1 MKKIFGILKQSW
13 FQSLQGVIA
22 ISALIWFLGP
32 LLGFGGR
39 LPFESRQNRMI
50 LILAIAVIWALYYL
64 WKAFRARQKN
74 KQMLD
79 QISDDSQSS
88 LSPEDEATDN
98 EIGHLDS
105 RLKEAVEA
113 LKGVRLGD
121 KQSSDKQYLY
131 QLPWYIIIGPPG
143 AGKTTLLANSE
154 LEFPLS
160 EKYGKEA
167 LHGVGGTRNCD
178 WWFTNDAV
186 LLDTAG
192 RYTTQDSNK
201 NVDKGS
207 WLGFLDLLKKYRGR
221 QPINGVIVAISLV
234 DMMKLSED
242 ALESHANSI
251 KDRITELYEQ
261 LNITIPVYMMFT
273 KSDLLAGFSDYFDD
287 INREDR
293 KQVWGTTFPL
303 NEPSSVNNTELFIK
317 EFELLED
324 RIHGQVLSKLEKER
338 DLERRQAIYLFP
350 QQFSS
355 LKLKMNDFLG
365 KVFQDSQF
373 HKPIM
378 FRGYYFTSAT
388 QEGTSIDRIMGSL
401 ASGFGIARQQLSNFS
416 GQGKSF
422 FINGLLKD
430 VIFKE
435 SGLAGVNRKFVKK
448 MQWVRNGLTIVI
460 GLATIAL
467 AGLWF
472 NSYQQNQKLIDE
484 YEQQVK
490 VIENQIEAVPY
501 KGTLEDQLPL
511 LNQLKRLTQSYSD
524 ITENPSIF
532 ARLGLYQGD
541 SLRLIMDER
550 YRELLRKILR
560 PHAKANLEE
569 LISKNIDN
577 PTALFGL
584 LKTYL
589 YLAGE
594 APAGATSPSIG
605 NVDWDGDGNSNDDQ
619 DVTLSG
625 HFNALLKEPPSD
637 PITVDE
643 GLVSQARE
651 LLSNDP
657 AKLAYIQLKNGA
669 LNSPIVPDFK
679 IAEFEGLSSISSS
692 FERKSGNPFLVG
704 IPSLFTKEG
713 FSKLFLP
720 KYNDI
725 VKNLKEDRWVLGD
738 SQQILSDTGTIKSTI
753 QQLYQDDYIQTWS
766 NLLLDLQIRP
776 LENTKQA
783 SEILRPLT
791 ADSGNLFTHI
801 LKALQSETDFSDDNK
816 LPLIGDAIELK
827 KTLKVVDSH
836 FKPLHKL
843 VAEDQLK
850 ETMQLIDDLYKG
862 LYQDISGGKGTS
874 DKVKTT
880 LAELNAAVDKL
891 PEIMRI
897 WLNKPILEAKQII
910 GIEVTKGATK
920 ELIQAAGADLCEPC
934 EKAFKNKFP
943 FNQRS
948 KKGVDISEFNNFF
961 AIGGV
966 ADTFKK
972 SNLKETD
979 DFDPSVVNTLDN
991 MLAESERL
999 RSVFFSAGNLNINL
1013 TLKLISA
1020 SPDVEKIQLSIGSTK
1035 NNFFPGSAIRPQEVY
1050 SWPASPITAVAN
1062 FRNPAIA
1069 PKFITLAD
1077 ATDQWGLFKLV
1088 RNDQIRIPAFG
1099 NAVFEVK
1106 TPTLKEN
1113 PFKFFS
1119 KMKALKSCRCP
1130 K

>member
-22 ISALIWFLGP
+22 LSALIWFLGP

-39 LPFESRQNRMI
+39 LPFESRQNRLF
-50 LILAIAVIWALYYL
+50 LILGIAVIWALVYVF
-64 WKAFRARQKN
+64 KALRARRKN

-79 QISDDSQSS
+79 QISDDSESS
-88 LSPEDEATDN
+88 VNPDDKATEN
-98 EIGHLDS
+98 EVGHLDS
-105 RLKEAVEA
+105 RLKEAIEA
-113 LKGVRLGD
+113 LKKVRVGD
-121 KQSSDKQYLY
+121 KKSSDKQYLY
-131 QLPWYIIIGPPG
+131 ELPWYIIIGPPG

-167 LHGVGGTRNCD
+167 LQGVGGTRNCD

-207 WLGFLDLLKKYRGR
+207 WLGFLDLLKKYRSH
-221 QPINGVIVAISLV
+221 QPINGVVIAISLV

-242 ALESHANSI
+242 ALEIHASAI
-251 KDRITELYEQ
+251 KDRIEELYEHF
-261 LNITIPVYMMFT
+261 NISIPVYLMFT

-287 INREDR
+287 MNREDR

-303 NEPSSVNNTELFIK
+303 NNLSTTNNTELFIS

-324 RIHGQVLSKLEKER
+324 RIHQQLLSKLGKER
-338 DLERRQAIYLFP
+338 DLERRQSIYLFP

-355 LKLKMNDFLG
+355 LKLKMHEFLG
-365 KVFQDSQF
+365 KIFQDSQF

-378 FRGYYFTSAT
+378 FRGFYFTSAT
-388 QEGTSIDRIMGSL
+388 QEGTSIDRIMSSL
-401 ASGFGIARQQLSNFS
+401 ASGFGIARQQLSSFS

-422 FINGLLKD
+422 FINGLLKE
-430 VIFKE
+430 VIFTE
-435 SGLAGVNRKFVKK
+435 AGLAGVNRKLVKK
-448 MQWVRNGLTIVI
+448 LQWVRMGLTLLVA
-460 GLATIAL
+460 LATITL

-472 NSYQQNQKLIDE
+472 NSYQQNQNVIDD
-484 YEQQVK
+484 YQQQVQL
-490 VIENQIEAVPY
+490 IENQIEAAPY

-511 LNQLKRLTQSYSD
+511 LNQLKQLTQSYSKVS
-524 ITENPSIF
+524 IKPSLF
-532 ARLGLYQGD
+532 SRLGLYQGD

-560 PHAKANLEE
+560 PHAKRNLEE
-569 LISKNIDN
+569 LISQNIDN

-589 YLAGE
+589 YLGGE
-594 APAGATSPSIG
+594 APTQVTPPSVG
-605 NVDWDGDGNSNDDQ
+605 SVDWDGNGNDTDPSDIA
-619 DVTLSG
+619 LSG
-625 HFNALLKEPPSD
+625 HFNALLNEPPSD
-637 PITVDE
+637 PIAVE
-643 GLVSQARE
+643 YGLVSQARAV
-651 LLSNDP
+651 LSDDP
-657 AKLAYIQLKNGA
+657 AKLAYIQLKNA
-669 LNSPIVPDFK
+669 AISNDKVPDFK
-679 IAEFEGLSSISSS
+679 IAEFEGLNSISSS
-692 FERKSGNPFLVG
+692 FERKSGNPFLEG

-713 FSKLFLP
+713 FTKLFLP

-725 VKNLKEDRWVLGD
+725 VRNLKEDSWVLGD
-738 SQQILSDTGTIKSTI
+738 SQEILTDTSTIKSTI
-753 QQLYQDDYIQTWS
+753 QQLYQDDYIQNWS
-766 NLLLDLQIRP
+766 GLLLDLQIKP
-776 LENTKQA
+776 FSNSKQA
-783 SEILRPLT
+783 SDILRPLT

-827 KTLKVVDSH
+827 KTLKVVDGH

-843 VAEDQLK
+843 VEEDQLK
-850 ETMQLIDDLYKG
+850 ETMQLIDDLYEG
-862 LYQDISGGKGTS
+862 FYQDISSSKGTS

-891 PEIMRI
+891 PDIIRI
-897 WLNKPILEAKQII
+897 WLNKPINEAKQII
-910 GIEVTKGATK
+910 GIEVIKGATQ
-920 ELIQAAGADLCEPC
+920 ELIKNAGAELCEPC
-934 EKAFKNKFP
+934 QRAFKNKYP
-943 FNQRS
+943 FNTLAT
-948 KKGVDISEFNNFF
+948 KGVDISEFNNFF
-961 AIGGV
+961 ALGGV
-966 ADTFKK
+966 ADIFKK
-972 SNLKETD
+972 TNLKETD
-979 DFDPSVVNTLDN
+979 DFKPEVTKTLDR
-991 MLAESERL
+991 LVAESERL
-999 RSVFFSAGNLNINL
+999 RSVFFSAGNLNIDF
-1013 TLKLISA
+1013 TIQLISA
-1020 SPDVEKIQLSIGSTK
+1020 STEVQKIQLSIGSTK

-1062 FRNPAIA
+1062 FKNPSIA
-1069 PKFITLAD
+1069 PKFMTLTD
-1077 ATDQWGLFKLV
+1077 AKDQWGLFKLV
-1088 RNDQIRIPAFG
+1088 KNDQIRIPAFG
-1099 NAVFEVK
+1099 NAIFSIK

-1113 PFKFFS
+1113 PFEIFK
-1119 KMKALKSCRCP
+1119 KIKGLKSCRCP

>member
-1 MKKIFGILKQSW
+1 MKKIFGILRQSW
-13 FQSLQGVIA
+13 FQTLQGVLA
-22 ISALIWFLGP
+22 LSALIWFLGP

-39 LPFESRQNRMI
+39 QPFDSKLNRI
-50 LILAIAVIWALYYL
+50 IAIIVIISIWGLFYL
-64 WKAFRARQKN
+64 WKALRVRQKN

-79 QISDDSQSS
+79 QISEDSNSTVSS
-88 LSPEDEATDN
+88 DEIATEN
-98 EIGHLDS
+98 EVGHLDS

-121 KQSSDKQYLY
+121 KKSSDKQYLY
-131 QLPWYIIIGPPG
+131 ELPWYIIIGPPG
-143 AGKTTLLANSE
+143 AGKTTLLANSD

-178 WWFTNDAV
+178 WWFTNNAV

-207 WLGFLDLLKKYRGR
+207 WLGFLDLLKKYRGH
-221 QPINGVIVAISLV
+221 QPINGVVIAISLV
-234 DMMKLSED
+234 DMMKLSDE
-242 ALESHANSI
+242 ALESHANAI
-251 KDRITELYEQ
+251 KDRIAELYEH
-261 LNITIPVYMMFT
+261 LNISIPVYMMFT

-287 INREDR
+287 MNKDDR
-293 KQVWGTTFPL
+293 KQVWGATFPL
-303 NEPSSVNNTELFIK
+303 NESSNTNNSELFIS

-324 RIHGQVLSKLEKER
+324 RIHQQLLQKLEKER

-355 LKLKMNDFLG
+355 LKFRMNDFLG

-378 FRGYYFTSAT
+378 FRGFYFTSAT
-388 QEGTSIDRIMGSL
+388 QEGTSIDRIMSSL
-401 ASGFGIARQQLSNFS
+401 ASGFGIARQQLSSFS

-422 FINGLLKD
+422 FINKLLKE
-430 VIFKE
+430 VIFSE
-435 SGLAGVNRKFVKK
+435 SGLAGVNNKLVKK
-448 MQWVRNGLTIVI
+448 IQWFRTGLTIVI
-460 GLATIAL
+460 ALATLTL
-467 AGLWF
+467 ASLWF
-472 NSYQQNQKLIDE
+472 YSYHQNQKVIDD
-484 YEQQVK
+484 YQQQLKIV
-490 VIENQIEAVPY
+490 ENQIETVPY

-511 LNQLKRLTQSYSD
+511 LNQLKQLTQSYSD
-524 ITENPSIF
+524 FSEKPTIF
-532 ARLGLYQGD
+532 SRLGLYQGD

-560 PHAKANLEE
+560 PHAKKNLEQ
-569 LISKNIDN
+569 LARKNMDN

-589 YLAGE
+589 YLGGK
-594 APAGATSPSIG
+594 APVGIIPPSVG
-605 NVDWDGDGNSNDDQ
+605 NVDWDGNGSNSDSQ
-619 DVTLSG
+619 DLTLSE
-625 HFNALLKEPPSD
+625 HFNALLHEPPSD

-643 GLVSQARE
+643 SLVSAARA

-657 AKLAYIQLKNGA
+657 AKLAYIQLKNAA
-669 LNSPIVPDFK
+669 LNNANVADFK
-679 IAEFEGLSSISSS
+679 IAEFEGLGSISSS
-692 FERKSGNPFLVG
+692 FERKSGSPFLAG
-704 IPSLFTKEG
+704 IPGLFTKDG
-713 FSKLFLP
+713 FTKLFLP

-725 VKNLKEDRWVLGD
+725 VKNLKEDSWVLGE
-738 SQQILSDTGTIKSTI
+738 SQQILTDTASIKSTI
-753 QQLYQDDYIQTWS
+753 QQRYQDDYIQTWS
-766 NLLLDLQIRP
+766 NFLLDLQIRP

-791 ADSGNLFTHI
+791 FDSGNLFTHI
-801 LKALQSETDFSDDNK
+801 LMALQSETDFSDDNK

-827 KTLKVVDSH
+827 KTLKIVDSH

-850 ETMQLIDDLYKG
+850 ETMQLLDDLYKG

-891 PEIMRI
+891 PEILRI
-897 WLNKPILEAKQII
+897 WLNKPIKEAKQII
-910 GIEVTKGATK
+910 GLEVTKGATK
-920 ELIQAAGADLCEPC
+920 ELIKVAGSELCQPC
-934 EKAFKNKFP
+934 ESALKKKFP
-943 FNQRS
+943 FDSRS
-948 KKGVDISEFNNFF
+948 RKSVDISEFNNFF

-966 ADTFKK
+966 ADMFKK
-972 SNLKETD
+972 TNLKSTD
-979 DFDPSVVNTLDN
+979 DFEPEVTNTIDK

-999 RSVFFSAGNLNINL
+999 RSVFFSAGNLNINFTIQL
-1013 TLKLISA
+1013 VSA
-1020 SPDVEKIQLSIGSTK
+1020 SIEVQKIQLSIGSTK
-1035 NNFFPGSAIRPQEVY
+1035 NDFFPGSAIRPQEVY

-1062 FRNPAIA
+1062 FKNPSIA
-1069 PKFITLAD
+1069 PKFVTLAD
-1077 ATDQWGLFKLV
+1077 AKDQWGLFKLV
-1088 RNDQIRIPAFG
+1088 KNDQIRIPAFG
-1099 NAVFEVK
+1099 NAVFSVK

-1113 PFKFFS
+1113 PFKIFK
-1119 KMKALKSCRCP
+1119 KMQSLNSCRCP

>member
-1 MKKIFGILKQSW
+1 
-13 FQSLQGVIA
+13 
-22 ISALIWFLGP
+22 
-32 LLGFGGR
+32 
-39 LPFESRQNRMI
+39 
-50 LILAIAVIWALYYL
+50 
-64 WKAFRARQKN
+64 
-74 KQMLD
+74 MLD
-79 QISDDSQSS
+79 QISEDSDPSVTSDD
-88 LSPEDEATDN
+88 DATEE

-121 KQSSDKQYLY
+121 KKSSDKQYLY
-131 QLPWYIIIGPPG
+131 ELPWYIIIGPPG

-167 LHGVGGTRNCD
+167 LQGIGGTRNCD

-207 WLGFLDLLKKYRGR
+207 WLGFLDLLKKYRGH
-221 QPINGVIVAISLV
+221 QPINGVVVAISLV

-242 ALESHANSI
+242 DLESHANAI
-251 KDRITELYEQ
+251 RDRIAELYEH
-261 LNITIPVYMMFT
+261 LNISIPVYMMFT
-273 KSDLLAGFSDYFDD
+273 KSDLLAGFSDYFDAM
-287 INREDR
+287 NKEER
-293 KQVWGTTFPL
+293 KQVWGTTFELNGPL
-303 NEPSSVNNTELFIK
+303 SGNISELFSS

-324 RIHGQVLSKLEKER
+324 RIHQQLLQKLENEK

-355 LKLKMNDFLG
+355 LKLKIHDFLA
-365 KVFQDSQF
+365 KIFQDSQF
-373 HKPIM
+373 HKPVM
-378 FRGYYFTSAT
+378 FRGFYFTSAT
-388 QEGTSIDRIMGSL
+388 QEGTSIDRIMSSL
-401 ASGFGIARQQLSNFS
+401 ASSFDIARQQLSSFS

-422 FINGLLKD
+422 FINNLLKE
-430 VIFKE
+430 VIFTE
-435 SGLAGVNRKFVKK
+435 AGLAGVNSKLEKK
-448 MQWVRNGLTIVI
+448 IQWFRSGLTIVI
-460 GLATIAL
+460 VLATL
-467 AGLWF
+467 TVAGLWF
-472 NSYQQNQKLIDE
+472 GSYLKNQKVIDDYQQELKI
-484 YEQQVK
+484 
-490 VIENQIEAVPY
+490 IENQIQAAPY
-501 KGTLEDQLPL
+501 KGSIEDQLPL
-511 LNQLKRLTQSYSD
+511 LNQLKQLSLSFSD
-524 ITENPSIF
+524 FSEKPSMF
-532 ARLGLYQGD
+532 SRLGLYQGD
-541 SLRLIMDER
+541 SLREIMDER

-560 PHAKANLEE
+560 PHAKANLEA
-569 LISKNIDN
+569 LVKKNIDN

-589 YLAGE
+589 YLGGK
-594 APAGATSPSIG
+594 APDGITAPSIG
-605 NVDWDGDGNSNDDQ
+605 VVDWDGNNSNSDAQ
-619 DVTLSG
+619 DVTLTG
-625 HFNALLKEPPSD
+625 HFNALLHEPPSD

-643 GLVSQARE
+643 SLVSQARS

-657 AKLAYIQLKNGA
+657 AKLAYIQLKNSA
-669 LNSPIVPDFK
+669 LSNDTVPDFK

-692 FERKSGNPFLVG
+692 FERKSGNPFIAG

-725 VKNLKEDRWVLGD
+725 VKNLKDDGWVLGE
-738 SQQILSDTGTIKSTI
+738 SQQILTDTATIKATI

-766 NLLLDLQIRP
+766 DFLLDLQIRQ
-776 LENTKQA
+776 LESTKQA

-791 ADSGNLFTHI
+791 LDSGNLFTHI
-801 LKALQSETDFSDDNK
+801 LNALQSETDFSDDNN

-827 KTLKVVDSH
+827 KTLKIVDGH

-843 VAEDQLK
+843 VADDGLK
-850 ETMQLIDDLYKG
+850 ETMQLLDDLYKG
-862 LYQDISGGKGTS
+862 LYQDIAGGKGTS

-891 PEIMRI
+891 PEILRI
-897 WLNKPILEAKQII
+897 WLNKPILEAKQIV

-920 ELIQAAGADLCEPC
+920 ELIKTAGEDLCEPC
-934 EKAFKNKFP
+934 NKTFRNKFP
-943 FNQRS
+943 FNARS

-972 SNLKETD
+972 TNLKETED
-979 DFDPSVVNTLDN
+979 LDPAVINTLEGL
-991 MLAESERL
+991 MGESERL

-1013 TLKLISA
+1013 TLQLVSSSK
-1020 SPDVEKIQLSIGSTK
+1020 DVEKIQLSIGSTK
-1035 NNFFPGSAIRPQEVY
+1035 NNFFPGSAVRPQEVY

-1062 FRNPAIA
+1062 FRNPSIA
-1069 PKFITLAD
+1069 PKFVTLAD
-1077 ATDQWGLFKLV
+1077 AKDQWGLFKLV
-1088 RNDQIRIPAFG
+1088 KNDQIRIPAFG
-1099 NAVFEVK
+1099 NAVFAVK

-1113 PFKFFS
+1113 PFKLFRQ
-1119 KMKALKSCRCP
+1119 MKNLKACRCP

>member
-1 MKKIFGILKQSW
+1 MKKIFEILKKSW

-32 LLGFGGR
+32 LLAFGGHQPFDSRKNR
-39 LPFESRQNRMI
+39 LI
-50 LILAIAVIWALYYL
+50 AIIVIMLLWALINL
-64 WKAFRARQKN
+64 WKAYRVRQKN

-79 QISDDSQSS
+79 QISEDSDNSANSDDK
-88 LSPEDEATDN
+88 ATEN
-98 EIGHLDS
+98 EVEHLDN

-121 KQSSDKQYLY
+121 KNSSGKQYLY
-131 QLPWYIIIGPPG
+131 ELPWYIIIGPPG

-207 WLGFLDLLKKYRGR
+207 WLGFLDLLKKYRGH
-221 QPINGVIVAISLV
+221 QPINGVVIAISLV
-234 DMMKLSED
+234 DMMKLSEEE
-242 ALESHANSI
+242 LQSHANAI
-251 KDRITELYEQ
+251 KARIAELYEH
-261 LNITIPVYMMFT
+261 LNIAIPVYMMFT

-287 INREDR
+287 MNKEER

-303 NEPSSVNNTELFIK
+303 SESNTNNISELFTT
-317 EFELLED
+317 EFDLLED
-324 RIHGQVLSKLEKER
+324 RIHQQLLHKLEKEKN
-338 DLERRQAIYLFP
+338 LERRQSIYLFP

-355 LKLKMNDFLG
+355 LKTKMHDFLG
-365 KVFQDSQF
+365 MIFQDSQF

-378 FRGYYFTSAT
+378 FRGFYFTSAT
-388 QEGTSIDRIMGSL
+388 QEGTSIDRIMSSL
-401 ASGFGIARQQLSNFS
+401 ASGFGIARQQLSSFS

-422 FINGLLKD
+422 FINNLLKE
-430 VIFKE
+430 VIFTE
-435 SGLAGVNRKFVKK
+435 SGLAGVNNKLAKK
-448 MQWVRNGLTIVI
+448 VQWLRTGLVLALVGVTISI
-460 GLATIAL
+460 

-472 NSYQQNQKLIDE
+472 YSYLQNQKVIDD
-484 YEQQVK
+484 YQKQVK
-490 VIENQIEAVPY
+490 LIENQIETAPY

-511 LNQLKRLTQSYSD
+511 LNQLKQLTHSFSD
-524 ITENPSIF
+524 ELDKPKILS
-532 ARLGLYQGD
+532 RLGLYQGD
-541 SLRLIMDER
+541 SLRQLMDER

-560 PHAKANLEE
+560 PHAKNNLEA

-589 YLAGE
+589 YLGGK
-594 APAGATSPSIG
+594 APTGINPPSIAT
-605 NVDWDGDGNSNDDQ
+605 VDWDGNGNNSDSQ
-619 DVTLSG
+619 DITLTG
-625 HFNALLKEPPSD
+625 HFNALLNEPPSD
-637 PITVDE
+637 PIKVDDS
-643 GLVSQARE
+643 LVNQARS

-657 AKLAYIQLKNGA
+657 AKLAYIQLKNSA
-669 LNSPIVPDFK
+669 LSDPKVSEFK
-679 IAEFEGLSSISSS
+679 IAEFEGLSSIGSS

-704 IPSLFTKEG
+704 IPSLFTKDG

-725 VKNLKEDRWVLGD
+725 VKNLKEDSWVLGD
-738 SQQILSDTGTIKSTI
+738 SKQILTDTASIKSTI
-753 QQLYQDDYIQTWS
+753 QQLYQDDYIQNWS
-766 NLLLDLQIRP
+766 DLLLDLQIRP
-776 LENTKQA
+776 LESTKQGA
-783 SEILRPLT
+783 EILRPLT
-791 ADSGNLFTHI
+791 LDSGNLFTHI
-801 LKALQSETDFSDDNK
+801 LKALQSETDFSDDNN

-827 KTLKVVDSH
+827 KTLKVVDGH
-836 FKPLHKL
+836 FKPLHKI
-843 VAEDQLK
+843 VTEDGLK
-850 ETMQLIDDLYKG
+850 ETMQLLEDLYKG
-862 LYQDISGGKGTS
+862 LYQDIAGGKGTS

-891 PEIMRI
+891 PEILRV
-897 WLNKPILEAKQII
+897 WLIKPIQEVKQII

-920 ELIQAAGADLCEPC
+920 ELIKVAGSELCEPC
-934 EKAFKNKFP
+934 QKSFNKKFP
-943 FNQRS
+943 FNNRA
-948 KKGVDISEFNNFF
+948 KKGVDISEFNSFF

-966 ADTFKK
+966 ADVFKK
-972 SNLKETD
+972 THLKETT
-979 DFDPSVVNTLDN
+979 DFSPVVVNSLDK
-991 MLAESERL
+991 LIDESERI

-1013 TLKLISA
+1013 TIQLVSA

-1035 NNFFPGSAIRPQEVY
+1035 NNFFPGSAVRPQEVY
-1050 SWPASPITAVAN
+1050 AWPASPITAVAN
-1062 FRNPAIA
+1062 FRNPSIA
-1069 PKFITLAD
+1069 PKFITLSD
-1077 ATDQWGLFKLV
+1077 AQDPWGLFKLV
-1088 RNDQIRIPAFG
+1088 KNNQIRIPAFG
-1099 NAVFEVK
+1099 NAVFSIK

-1113 PFKFFS
+1113 PFKMFS
-1119 KMKALKSCRCP
+1119 KMKNLKSCRCP